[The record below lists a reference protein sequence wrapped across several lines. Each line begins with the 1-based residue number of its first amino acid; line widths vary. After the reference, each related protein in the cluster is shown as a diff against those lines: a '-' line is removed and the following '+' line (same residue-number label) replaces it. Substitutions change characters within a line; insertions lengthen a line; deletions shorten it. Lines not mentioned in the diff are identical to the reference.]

1 MTSEPI
7 LVIAYNK
14 PDLLSE
20 SLDKLSLLTHGKVY
34 VHLDGPQVSDRSQ
47 DLHIEC
53 RLVIENA
60 SLKNS
65 RIVSKILPFNLG
77 GQSGVLAAIDWFFQN
92 EAFGIILEEDIG
104 FGDGIFEFVAR
115 YKSEVTRGK
124 AFALCFFNPGIDL
137 DQDFILNHWLPWGWA
152 TSSENWSSIARGIRD
167 SDLTVKRGPTGNPA
181 SRIAVRRYLNS
192 VILKVKSGEVKTW
205 DAQVHATILNR
216 RFTSVF
222 PSKSLTKHLGIRP
235 EATHADLV
243 DWWKHINVS
252 DYENKNLVG
261 LKDSNNKIFE
271 KLWRMSRWALFSN
284 AMHNILLKFGSGKK

>member
-14 PDLLSE
+14 PDLLSD
-20 SLDKLSLLTHGKVY
+20 SLDKLSFLTRGKVY
-34 VHLDGPQVSDRSQ
+34 VHLDGPQVNARSQ

-53 RLVIENA
+53 KLVIENA
-60 SLKNS
+60 ASKNS
-65 RIVSKILPFNLG
+65 RIVFKILPFNLG
-77 GQSGVLAAIDWFFQN
+77 GQFGVLAAIDWFFQN

-104 FGDGIFEFVAR
+104 FGDGIFEFVSC
-115 YKSEVTRGK
+115 YKSEVTGGK
-124 AFALCFFNPGIDL
+124 AFALCFFNPGIEL
-137 DQDFILNHWLPWGWA
+137 NQDFILNHWLPWGWA
-152 TSSENWSSIARGIRD
+152 TSSENWSSIARDIRD
-167 SDLTVKRGPTGNPA
+167 KDLTVKRGPTGNPA

-192 VILKVKSGEVKTW
+192 VIIKVKSGEVKTW

-252 DYENKNLVG
+252 EYENKNLVD

-271 KLWRMSRWALFSN
+271 KLWRMSRRALFSN
-284 AMHNILLKFGSGKK
+284 AMHNVLPKFGSDK